1 MSIGVQSYPE
11 LYTMLLGWNLY
22 DKLWD
27 LLTKTGIAYL
37 PFIGMILKNVS
48 QSYLKI
54 HDGGPIALRNME
66 LNLITTTLLILFGVA
81 PAIPIHPNAIVYSP
95 ICQIETKSFLHP
107 NNTGTTYDKAFTL
120 PTNEVRVPIWWY
132 LVIAVSEGLTSASNT
147 SVGCAS
153 NLRTMVTTVAMTKI
167 SDPELKQQLQDFAEM
182 CFIPAREKFFHETE
196 LNKKSDLK
204 NFYLD
209 DTDWFGS
216 KLLNQKYYSD
226 LFAKRPVSGFIYNA
240 SEDINADIHQAHP
253 PKYGMPSCYAWWND
267 EENGLKNRLYQTL
280 PSDFFNLNKLFL
292 TNESAREQ
300 ILKKLLINV
309 NGYQNAN
316 SMTGD
321 YGYSHLVSA
330 VGTWYQE
337 LVQYPKL
344 YAAEQ
349 AAPIIRALILFLI
362 YTFLP
367 FALVFSS
374 YRGSSFIAG
383 SIMIFSVIYW
393 QFIFQLVQWLDS
405 SLMQAL
411 YSNWFV
417 RQGAGATLADMIIGA
432 LIILAPLFWFIF
444 MGSMG
449 IAVGNVVSSISFGAN
464 KLGQDAAGS
473 VGNKVGSLAMTATKA
488 AVE

>member
-27 LLTKTGIAYL
+27 LLTETGIAYL
-37 PFIGMILKNVS
+37 PFIGMIFKNVS

-66 LNLITTTLLILFGVA
+66 LNLITTTLFILFGVS

-95 ICQIETKSFLHP
+95 ICQADTKDLHP
-107 NNTGTTYDKAFTL
+107 GNTGTTYDQAFIL

-147 SVGCAS
+147 LVSCAP
-153 NLRTMVTTVAMTKI
+153 NLRTMVTTVDMTKI
-167 SDPELKQQLQDFAEM
+167 SDLELRQQLQDFAEM
-182 CFIPAREKFFHETE
+182 CFIPAREKFFHDNEI
-196 LNKKSDLK
+196 NKKNTMDHLDT
-204 NFYLD
+204 D

-216 KLLNQKYYSD
+216 KILNQKYYMDS
-226 LFAKRPVSGFIYNA
+226 FAKRPIAGFIYN
-240 SEDINADIHQAHP
+240 ENDDINADIHKIHP
-253 PKYGMPSCYAWWND
+253 PLYGTPSCYDWWND
-267 EENGLKNRLYQTL
+267 EENGLKNRLYQAL
-280 PSDFFNLNKLFL
+280 PNNFFSLNKLFL
-292 TNESAREQ
+292 KNESIREQ
-300 ILKKLLINV
+300 ILKKLLMHV
-309 NGYQNAN
+309 DGYQNAN
-316 SMTGD
+316 AMIGD
-321 YGYSHLVSA
+321 VGYSHVASA
-330 VGTWYQE
+330 IGTWYHE
-337 LVQYPKL
+337 LIQYPKL

-367 FALVFSS
+367 FVLVFSS
-374 YRGSSFIAG
+374 YQGKSFIAG
-383 SIMIFSVIYW
+383 AIMIFSVIFW

-417 RQGAGATLADMIIGA
+417 KQGAGATLADMMIGS
-432 LIILAPLFWFIF
+432 LIILAPLFWFVF
-444 MGSMG
+444 MGAMG
-449 IAVGNVVSSISFGAN
+449 IAVGDVVSSISFGAN
-464 KLGQDAAGS
+464 KLGQDAAASG
-473 VGNKVGSLAMTATKA
+473 GNKAGSLVITATKA
-488 AVE
+488 AIE